1 MNNLKILGPTDSG
14 KGILIEYDAGYI
26 NPRENGN
33 AEIIKENKNF
43 LDYSKPFE
51 FYAVLQ
57 KYNTPNRNGRVY
69 PEKILKR
76 EAENY
81 KKMIAKG
88 VSLSELNHPESS
100 LIDLDRVA
108 HIITDVWWD
117 GKILMG
123 KLRLLT
129 SPGFH
134 ERGICSTKGDLAAN
148 YLRQGVTLG
157 ISSRGVGS
165 LKKVGEQNEVQDDF
179 ELICFDLVSSPSTP
193 GAYLFSNPEDRNNF
207 EENLDEENKMKASR
221 TLTGGEDSANKSLD
235 LMKKLS
241 AYLDR

>member
-1 MNNLKILGPTDSG
+1 MNLRILNPGETG
-14 KGILIEYDAGYI
+14 KGILIENDGWVSPTTENNSYI
-26 NPRENGN
+26 MES
-33 AEIIKENKNF
+33 KSM
-43 LDYSKPFE
+43 LDHSKPFE

-57 KYNTPNRNGRVY
+57 KYNTPNRNGRIY

-81 KKMIAKG
+81 RKMIQKG
-88 VSLSELNHPESS
+88 TSLSELNHPESS
-100 LIDLDRVA
+100 LIDLDRVS
-108 HIITDVWWD
+108 HIITEVWWE
-117 GKILMG
+117 GPILMG
-123 KLRLLT
+123 KLKLLT

-134 ERGICSTKGDLAAN
+134 ERGIVSTKGDMAAN

-193 GAYLFSNPEDRNNF
+193 GAYLFLNKEDKHMF
-207 EENLDEENKMKASR
+207 EENLDEEKRMAVERNVGSS
-221 TLTGGEDSANKSLD
+221 GNKSLD

-241 AYLDR
+241 KYGF

>member
-1 MNNLKILGPTDSG
+1 MDLRIVKPGETNI
-14 KGILIEYDAGYI
+14 KGVLIEYDAGFI
-26 NPRENGN
+26 NPKDNLNESLVN
-33 AEIIKENKNF
+33 ENKTM

-57 KYNTPNRNGRVY
+57 KYDTPNRNGRIY
-69 PEKILKR
+69 PKRILER

-81 KKMIAKG
+81 KKMIQKG
-88 VSLSELNHPESS
+88 ISLSELNHPESS
-100 LIDLDRVA
+100 LIDLDRVS

-117 GKILMG
+117 GIILMG
-123 KLRLLT
+123 KLKLLT

-134 ERGICSTKGDLAAN
+134 ERGVCSTKGDLAAN

-165 LKKVGEQNEVQDDF
+165 LKKVGERNEVQDDF

-193 GAYLFSNPEDRNNF
+193 GAYLFTNPEDRNKY
-207 EENLDEENKMKASR
+207 EENLEEEKNVQTQRALGTDFNTS
-221 TLTGGEDSANKSLD
+221 NKSLD
-235 LMKKLS
+235 LMKRLS
-241 AYLDR
+241 DYLGK

>member
-1 MNNLKILGPTDSG
+1 MMKILSPNETGM
-14 KGILIEYDAGYI
+14 GILIEYDAGYI
-26 NPRENGN
+26 SPKSKNNRFIMESQ
-33 AEIIKENKNF
+33 NF

-57 KYNTPNRNGRVY
+57 KYDTPNRNGRIY

-76 EAENY
+76 EVENY
-81 KKMIAKG
+81 KKIIEKG
-88 VSLSELNHPESS
+88 TSLSELNHPESS

-108 HIITDVWWD
+108 HMITEIWWD
-117 GKILMG
+117 GPVLLG
-123 KLRLLT
+123 KLKLLT

-134 ERGICSTKGDLAAN
+134 ERGIVSTKGDMAAN

-193 GAYLFSNPEDRNNF
+193 GAYLFLDKNDRNKF
-207 EENLDEENKMKASR
+207 DENLEEEKRMTVERNV
-221 TLTGGEDSANKSLD
+221 GESGNKSLD
-235 LMKKLS
+235 LMKRLS
-241 AYLDR
+241 DYLGK

>member
-1 MNNLKILGPTDSG
+1 MSLQIIQPGQTG
-14 KGILIEYDAGYI
+14 KGILIEFDAGFVSPKDEHNATI
-26 NPRENGN
+26 IRESKGM
-33 AEIIKENKNF
+33 
-43 LDYSKPFE
+43 LDHSKPFE

-57 KYNTPNRNGRVY
+57 KYNTPNRNGRIY

-81 KKMIAKG
+81 KKMIQKG
-88 VSLSELNHPESS
+88 TALSELNHPESS
-100 LIDLDRVA
+100 LIDLDRVS
-108 HIITDVWWD
+108 HIITDIWWD
-117 GKILMG
+117 GPVLMG
-123 KLRLLT
+123 KLKLLT

-134 ERGICSTKGDLAAN
+134 ERGIVSTKGDMAAN

-193 GAYLFSNPEDRNNF
+193 GAYLFSEPNERFNF
-207 EENLDEENKMKASR
+207 EENLDEEKRMRAER
-221 TLTGGEDSANKSLD
+221 EIGPSAGKSID

-241 AYLDR
+241 DYLGY

>member
-1 MNNLKILGPTDSG
+1 MSDLKILGPRDSG
-14 KGILIEYDAGYI
+14 RGILVEYDAGYI
-26 NPRENGN
+26 DPNERRNLSMIRENRDM
-33 AEIIKENKNF
+33 
-43 LDYSKPFE
+43 LDHSKPFE

-57 KYNTPNRNGRVY
+57 KYNTPNRNGRIY

-81 KKMIAKG
+81 KKMIQKG
-88 VSLSELNHPESS
+88 TALSELNHPESS
-100 LIDLDRVA
+100 LIDLDRVSHA
-108 HIITDVWWD
+108 ITDIWWE
-117 GKILMG
+117 GPVLLG
-123 KLRLLT
+123 KLKLLT

-134 ERGICSTKGDLAAN
+134 ERGIVSTKGDLAAN

-193 GAYLFSNPEDRNNF
+193 GAYLFLDPADRVNF
-207 EENLDEENKMKASR
+207 EENLDEENQR
-221 TLTGGEDSANKSLD
+221 QVERHVGETGNASLD
-235 LMKKLS
+235 LMKRLTD
-241 AYLDR
+241 YLDK

>member
-1 MNNLKILGPTDSG
+1 MQNYKILGPNESG
-14 KGILIEYDAGYI
+14 KGILIEMDAGYI
-26 NPRENGN
+26 SPTETRNL
-33 AEIIKENKNF
+33 KMLQENKNF

-57 KYNTPNRNGRVY
+57 KYNTPNRNGRIY
-69 PEKILKR
+69 PERILKR

-81 KKMIAKG
+81 IKNYINKG
-88 VSLSELNHPESS
+88 TSLSELNHPESS
-100 LIDLDRVA
+100 LIDLDRVS
-108 HIITDVWWD
+108 HIITEVWWE
-117 GKILMG
+117 GNVLLG

-134 ERGICSTKGDLAAN
+134 ERGVCSTKGDLAAN

-165 LKKVGEQNEVQDDF
+165 LKKNGEQNEVQDDF

-193 GAYLFSNPEDRNNF
+193 GAYLFADPNDRMKY
-207 EENLDEENKMKASR
+207 EENLKEEQEIKNER
-221 TLTGGEDSANKSLD
+221 LGRNSLD
-235 LMKKLS
+235 LMNKLNDYLKK
-241 AYLDR
+241 